1 VDWSK
6 TKSILIVVFLVLNIF
21 LYSVYLNRHNEAQN
35 VEILGEKTI
44 ESRLKEDHITYVALP
59 NLIDTASYISGRVR
73 VFDKGDFLFPDQNIQ
88 IKKGTDITATMNSP
102 VKLRNVDDGGSF
114 TEFVNAHVENGIFYA
129 LWGIN
134 RKERYAIFFQRA
146 DTSTIYYNKNAY
158 VKIYWNEDNKVYQY
172 EQTMLER
179 VEKLEQKEDIIPP
192 IQVIQALYSKGL
204 LKPNSRITQM
214 KLGYST
220 LVQLT
225 QTQVFAPTWEVHVK
239 SPDGE
244 EEFFVN
250 AVEGKV
256 VELQNDF
263 MNIKEEE

>member
-1 VDWSK
+1 M
-6 TKSILIVVFLVLNIF
+6 
-21 LYSVYLNRHNEAQN
+21 YLNRHNEAQN
-35 VEILGEKTI
+35 VEILGENTI
-44 ESRLKEDHITYVALP
+44 ESRLQDDHITYGALP
-59 NLIDTASYISGRVR
+59 NSVDTASYISGRVK
-73 VFDKGDFLFPDQNIQ
+73 VFNNGDFLFSDQNIQ
-88 IKKGTDITATMNSP
+88 IENGTDIIATMNSP
-102 VKLRNVDDGGSF
+102 VKLRNIGDDSSF
-114 TEFVNAHVENGIFYA
+114 TEFVNTHVENGIFYA
-129 LWGIN
+129 LWEVN
-134 RKERYAIFFQRA
+134 KEERYAVFFQRA
-146 DTSTIYYNKNAY
+146 DTSTIYYNQNAF

-179 VEKLEQKEDIIPP
+179 LEKLEQKEDIISP

-204 LKPNSRITQM
+204 LKPNSRITHM

-225 QTQVFAPTWEVHVK
+225 QTQVFAPTWEVRVK

-256 VELQNDF
+256 IEIQQDF
-263 MNIKEEE
+263 MHIKEEE